1 MSDISIR
8 SAVEQIAEE
17 KGLSIDSIISTIE
30 AALAAAFRKDFG
42 EKNQN
47 LRAKFYLETGQ
58 TEIFDVK
65 TVVEDALIDAFEA
78 REQAIAA
85 GETVDEP
92 ENPDELRYNP
102 KLHIGLNEAKAI
114 NPDINVGEEIVREL
128 IIPGE
133 FGRMAAQTAKQVIIQ
148 KIREA
153 EHGNLFEAYKD
164 KVGQVIT
171 ATVQRRDGRNV
182 LMDLGMGVGL
192 LPYEEQIPREHYDVG
207 ARMKVYVMSV
217 DQAARGPQ
225 IILSR
230 SHVEVVRQIF
240 VMEIP
245 EIANGLIEIKG
256 VSREPGSRSKVAV
269 EATDENVDPI
279 GSCVGQRGTRVQT
292 IISELGGEKIDIIEY
307 TEDPVRFISNA
318 LSPAKVLALD
328 INEDTRTAVAT
339 VAEDQLSLA
348 IGKGGQNVRLAAKL
362 TNWNIDIQSDNGEM
376 QAIEELNDESDDAEG
391 LTVKAIADDEDEAP
405 INTPE

>member
-17 KGLSIDSIISTIE
+17 KGLTIDSIISTIE